1 MDTEGAAACAGL
13 GASQQMNACE
23 IPKDQLEHAGYI
35 SHGAFAPQRRNF
47 TFCALDAAANAG
59 VIAKDQFM
67 LADIFQE
74 CILVLL
80 RKQLAAAREV
90 SCLADASGDLL
101 GHALAVAAAAVL
113 ADGGSFIAA
122 ELRFKRMADIACPT
136 IFLRYICAV

>member
-1 MDTEGAAACAGL
+1 MDTEGAAICAGF
-13 GASQQMNACE
+13 GAADKFDMYCVTKELTKHRCS
-23 IPKDQLEHAGYI
+23 IPN
-35 SHGAFAPQRRNF
+35 GAFAPQRRNF

-59 VIAKDQFM
+59 VIAKNQFM
-67 LADIFQE
+67 LVDVFKK

-101 GHALAVAAAAVL
+101 GHALAVTAAAVL